1 MKRVAITYHREE
13 KVEPYAAAVRASGM
27 EPVLLKAGRDTASLD
42 GVDGLLLSGG
52 VDVDPALYTTEPPAP
67 ETERP
72 VKERDELERTLLLQA
87 LSKDLPV
94 LAICRGLQLM
104 NVCHGGTLVQHYE
117 GHKIPS
123 NGVHEVD
130 LEPGSRLAA
139 IYGASELRVNSRHH
153 QIVGRVGANLAVAAR
168 SKWDGVVEGLER
180 SDRRFAI
187 AVQWHPEDQISQ
199 YPEQLKLFEAFRDC
213 L

>member
-1 MKRVAITYHREE
+1 MKRVAITYHRDD
-13 KVEPYAAAVRASGM
+13 KVGPYAAAVRAAGM
-27 EPVLLKAGRDTASLD
+27 EPVLLKAGRDPASLD

-52 VDVDPALYTTEPPAP
+52 VDVDPALYAEDRHA
-67 ETERP
+67 ETEAP
-72 VKERDELERTLLLQA
+72 VRERDELERTLLMQA
-87 LSKDLPV
+87 LAEDLPV

-104 NVCHGGTLVQHYE
+104 NVCHNGTLVQHYE

-123 NGVHEVD
+123 NGVHDVD

-139 IYGASELRVNSRHH
+139 IYGAGELRVNSRHH
-153 QIVGRVGANLAVAAR
+153 QIVGRVGEKLAVTAR
-168 SKWDGVVEGLER
+168 AKGDGVVEGLER
-180 SDRRFAI
+180 PDRRFAI
-187 AVQWHPEDQISQ
+187 AVQWHPEDQISE

>member
-1 MKRVAITYHREE
+1 MKRVAITYHRDD
-13 KVEPYAAAVRASGM
+13 KVGSYAAAVRAAGM
-27 EPVLLKAGRDTASLD
+27 EPVLLKAGRDAASLD

-52 VDVDPALYTTEPPAP
+52 VDVDPALYGEPVHA
-67 ETERP
+67 ETEAP
-72 VKERDELERTLLLQA
+72 VRERDQLERTLLMQA
-87 LSKDLPV
+87 LATDFPV

-123 NGVHEVD
+123 NGVHEVE
-130 LEPGSRLAA
+130 LEPGSRLSA
-139 IYGASELRVNSRHH
+139 IYGAGELRVNSRHH
-153 QIVGRVGANLAVAAR
+153 QIVGRVGANLAITAR
-168 SKWDGVVEGLER
+168 SKGDGVVEGLER
-180 SDRRFAI
+180 SDRRFAV

-199 YPEQLKLFEAFRDC
+199 YPEQLRLFEALRDC